1 MKPEIK
7 IVEESAKGL
16 ADYGRVPISFL
27 VDSTL
32 KVERAANGLGGIR
45 LVEERVAQPYIKD
58 YDAEDNEAP
67 TRWARRWDLSNW
79 GFLSAFD
86 GSTRVG
92 GAAIAWNTA
101 GVNMLEGRSDL
112 AVLWDIR
119 IATEFR
125 RQGIGR
131 ALFQKSVAWARER
144 HCITLKIETQNINV
158 RACRF
163 YAANGCVLGAI
174 WTRAYPANPEETQ
187 LLWYLDL

>member
-7 IVEESAKGL
+7 IVEESARVL

-58 YDAEDNEAP
+58 YDADDNEGP
-67 TRWARRWDLSNW
+67 TRWGRQWDLSNW
-79 GFLSAFD
+79 GILSAFD
-86 GSTRVG
+86 GPTRVG
-92 GAAIAWNTA
+92 GAAIAWKTS
-101 GVNMLEGRSDL
+101 GVNMLEGRDDL

-119 IATEFR
+119 VAPEYR
-125 RQGIGR
+125 GYGIGR

-144 HCITLKIETQNINV
+144 GCVTLKIETQNINV
-158 RACRF
+158 RACKF

-174 WTRAYPANPEETQ
+174 STRAYPEYPDETQ